1 MVTNN
6 FIGNKMKRSHY
17 LSFLIF
23 CLLVINNLVVCQ
35 DNQTK
40 LLFDGPHIFY
50 NNDSLYIK
58 YYDDGITKTFHIKME
73 ETTIFHGFLQ
83 DSTNL
88 YIIPKQFEIPPDKY
102 LNVENLFVVSDIHGQ
117 YKIFKELLLSHN
129 IIDQNNSWIWGNGHL
144 VIIGDV
150 FDRGDEVHEA
160 LWLIYNLE
168 QQAKK
173 MGGAV
178 HFLLGNHEVMVL
190 QDDLRYVNS
199 KYTIISDSF
208 SITVPELYGKNTFL
222 GRWLRSKNFLI
233 QIGLHLFV
241 HGGIHPELIT
251 QYNSITDIN
260 RTMIDN
266 IDIDRG
272 IIKSN
277 PTLALLFRNNGP
289 VWYRGFFT
297 PDSLPDVSDIELTS
311 ILNHFNVERIIVGH
325 TTRDSIYSSHNQQ
338 IICVDGGI
346 KFGVRGEGLLIKN
359 SMYYRVDTNSI
370 QQRIF

>member
-1 MVTNN
+1 
-6 FIGNKMKRSHY
+6 
-17 LSFLIF
+17 
-23 CLLVINNLVVCQ
+23 
-35 DNQTK
+35 
-40 LLFDGPHIFY
+40 
-50 NNDSLYIK
+50 
-58 YYDDGITKTFHIKME
+58 
-73 ETTIFHGFLQ
+73 
-83 DSTNL
+83 
-88 YIIPKQFEIPPDKY
+88 
-102 LNVENLFVVSDIHGQ
+102 
-117 YKIFKELLLSHN
+117 
-129 IIDQNNSWIWGNGHL
+129 
-144 VIIGDV
+144 
-150 FDRGDEVHEA
+150 
-160 LWLIYNLE
+160 
-168 QQAKK
+168 

-190 QDDLRYVNS
+190 QDDLRYVDN
-199 KYTIISDSF
+199 KYIIVSDSF
-208 SITVPELYGKNTFL
+208 SIPVPELYGENTFL

-241 HGGIHPELIT
+241 HGGIHPELIA
-251 QYNSITDIN
+251 QYNPITDIN
-260 RTMIDN
+260 RIMIDN
-266 IDIDRG
+266 VDIDRG

-277 PTLALLFRNNGP
+277 PTLALLFGNNGP

-297 PDSLPDVSDIELTS
+297 PDSLSDVSDIELTS